1 MTIHSQPLF
10 NWNPTKYLDHMY
22 QMLKVMKLLSTP
34 QLIADQPFQLM
45 KRKLTL
51 SPNLRHKINSEQ
63 YAIDTVPHDFVIDR
77 LNSWLKN
84 VFDPI

>member
-1 MTIHSQPLF
+1 
-10 NWNPTKYLDHMY
+10 MY
-22 QMLKVMKLLSTP
+22 QMLKDIKLLSTP

-51 SPNLRHKINSEQ
+51 SPNLRHKINSGQ
-63 YAIDTVPHDFVIDR
+63 YAIDTELHDVVIDR

-84 VFDPI
+84 VFGPI